1 MYNWLSWAIFNSDR
15 RYYEKLQ
22 DTVQPE
28 EKIDNIR
35 YCPHCKGILNDDTSL
50 KRLPKIEKKM
60 VDLHRRKEKLLDL
73 RLDNNIDRVVFE
85 SVVEKI
91 DIGGYNDEGVEDSLK
106 ITNFS
111 RF

>member
-1 MYNWLSWAIFNSDR
+1 
-15 RYYEKLQ
+15 
-22 DTVQPE
+22 
-28 EKIDNIR
+28 
-35 YCPHCKGILNDDTSL
+35 
-50 KRLPKIEKKM
+50 M

>member
-1 MYNWLSWAIFNSDR
+1 MIENAFVKSYQLLCTDQQEVVDEFLR
-15 RYYEKLQ
+15 KVE
-22 DTVQPE
+22 
-28 EKIDNIR
+28 
-35 YCPHCKGILNDDTSL
+35 GILNDDTSL
-50 KRLPKIEKKM
+50 KRLPKIGKEM
-60 VDLHRRKEKLLDL
+60 GDLHRRKEKLLDL